1 MLLQASSM
9 TMSGS
14 ISRGRKKKWKV
25 PCLTPFWIENSSK
38 SFTGVYMVRGGHL
51 NRKCTITHTLIN
63 SEGLVLMK
71 DMRRQLQTGLPNEDV
86 RTNVALNLE
95 GI

>member
-1 MLLQASSM
+1 M

-38 SFTGVYMVRGGHL
+38 SFTGSGGGSFESKVYNHS
-51 NRKCTITHTLIN
+51 HAH
-63 SEGLVLMK
+63 
-71 DMRRQLQTGLPNEDV
+71 QQ
-86 RTNVALNLE
+86 
-95 GI
+95 